1 MHRPYTFSPDYWT
14 LGILIHEMITGDAPY
29 DRTYR
34 VDSQSDEIETSRMDT
49 EESNW
54 IRQSSKHYNM

>member
-14 LGILIHEMITGDAPY
+14 LGILIHEMLTGDAPY

-34 VDSQSDEIETSRMDT
+34 IDSQSDEIETSRMES
-49 EESNW
+49 EESIW
-54 IRQSSKHYNM
+54 IRHSSKHYNM